1 MKFCII
7 LKEEVLGD
15 RPGTV
20 LVHCSAGVGRTG
32 TFIALYKLI
41 QDYLNEDVSVFF
53 IVTPVLLKHADA
65 RLTAWTHSRLFWR
78 CGGSGRRWSRSRS
91 STTTSSAAWRSMW
104 RGRATTWNMFTN
116 QPLNCV
122 FVK

>member
-1 MKFCII
+1 MLAAGPHRLHGKPELAFWIKCFIN

-53 IVTPVLLKHADA
+53 IAL
-65 RLTAWTHSRLFWR
+65 
-78 CGGSGRRWSRSRS
+78 
-91 STTTSSAAWRSMW
+91 
-104 RGRATTWNMFTN
+104 
-116 QPLNCV
+116 
-122 FVK
+122 